1 MNDRR
6 PSRIQWGWFLKCST
20 LQHRSCW
27 DCDHI
32 RTRGQPNRSCVI
44 FSERHIYGPGN
55 ADREAMDEKDM
66 GLVGTVADRCE
77 KFKLASEFNGKAV
90 MVWYEEPC

>member
-1 MNDRR
+1 M
-6 PSRIQWGWFLKCST
+6 
-20 LQHRSCW
+20 
-27 DCDHI
+27 
-32 RTRGQPNRSCVI
+32 
-44 FSERHIYGPGN
+44 E
-55 ADREAMDEKDM
+55 EKGM